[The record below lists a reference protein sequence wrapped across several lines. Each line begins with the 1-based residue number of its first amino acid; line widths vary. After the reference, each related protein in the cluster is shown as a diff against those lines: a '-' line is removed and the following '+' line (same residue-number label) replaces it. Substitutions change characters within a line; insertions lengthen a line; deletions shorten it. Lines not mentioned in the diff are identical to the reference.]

1 MHSCGHRR
9 PGCSTVMLGAIS
21 LEALRRN
28 SGGNLSRSK
37 MPLPTTAELRLLE
50 ILWQLGEG
58 TVEDLIRASGEKT
71 PPNYKTVQTLLRIM
85 ERKKLITHSVRGRA
99 FVFSPRVQRREVNRQ
114 SVGSLLKRQFQG
126 SRSELLLNLLDNEDI
141 DAAELDELE
150 DLI

>member
-1 MHSCGHRR
+1 
-9 PGCSTVMLGAIS
+9 MLGAIS

-99 FVFSPRVQRREVNRQ
+99 VFWRHEHPDFGGCDAGHHAADGVAFV
-114 SVGSLLKRQFQG
+114 
-126 SRSELLLNLLDNEDI
+126 
-141 DAAELDELE
+141 DAALRRLPEKGPIARPVLAAWPAGSNRWSFSKRNR
-150 DLI
+150 IWP